1 MLDQVKSAERTV
13 AGLNYIANRLKTGE
27 FGQMDA
33 GGTGKRRGQKLGKST
48 AEKDSQKKSLFSFLN
63 KGR

>member
-1 MLDQVKSAERTV
+1 V

-33 GGTGKRRGQKLGKST
+33 GGTGKRRSQKLGKST